1 MENIEKKPEVKE
13 VKKDLTPVKKPFEAT
28 YTIPE
33 LMNAAKTEFN
43 TSSIVVRAA
52 LTKAGKEMYTMKEAK
67 LIIEKMKKKEVTA

>member
-1 MENIEKKPEVKE
+1 MENTEKKPE

-33 LMNAAKTEFN
+33 LVNAAKTEFK
-43 TSSIVVRAA
+43 TSRIVVRAA

-67 LIIEKMKKKEVTA
+67 FIIERMKKKEVKA

>member
-1 MENIEKKPEVKE
+1 MENIEKKPEVKKDLIP
-13 VKKDLTPVKKPFEAT
+13 VKKEKPFEAT

-33 LMNAAKTEFN
+33 LVNASKSEFN

-67 LIIEKMKKKEVTA
+67 QLVERMKKKEVKA